1 LKHSDIIQELSPRCH
16 HLIRQH
22 IVPAGSG
29 LLFSSKSNL
38 NKKTDIW
45 DDIPNIR
52 TGAESADLIYSDFIQ
67 ESSQL
72 YFKLEKSTNIQEIAV
87 L

>member
-1 LKHSDIIQELSPRCH
+1 
-16 HLIRQH
+16 LIRQH

-38 NKKTDIW
+38 NTKTDIW

-52 TGAESADLIYSDFIQ
+52 TGADLIYSDFIQ

>member
-1 LKHSDIIQELSPRCH
+1 
-16 HLIRQH
+16 LIRQH